1 MGVYKEGK
9 NWKVQGAALSQK
21 EKSTKAISLQRR
33 KSGLRAKHLPEK
45 SKKCSRRS
53 STAM

>member
-21 EKSTKAISLQRR
+21 EKSTKAISSRR
-33 KSGLRAKHLPEK
+33 KRSGLRVKHLPEK
-45 SKKCSRRS
+45 SKKCLQRS